1 MCLEKSKSCLVRQ
14 VLQNA
19 STTFR
24 KRGLRP
30 NANIRLL
37 RLPCVVKKRFVR
49 FSKRLIVFGRLPT
62 CFVRLNHRKTRP
74 RWDFYLCLAQKVYW
88 LFDGKILC
96 NLLHSAQSQTFQVC
110 SFAQCSSSL
119 YFARQIA
126 CAKPIFLFRKT
137 LWCLKCAKWWHS
149 ERQNTAQSLLCSVT
163 GHAVLCC
170 KKQTT
175 Y

>member
-74 RWDFYLCLAQKVYW
+74 RWDFYLCLAQKFYW
-88 LFDGKILC
+88 LFDGKILR
-96 NLLHSAQSQTFQVC
+96 NFLHSAQSQAMQAC

-119 YFARQIA
+119 YFARQIT
-126 CAKPIFLFRKT
+126 CAKPISLFRKT
-137 LWCLKCAKWWHS
+137 WVH
-149 ERQNTAQSLLCSVT
+149 
-163 GHAVLCC
+163 GM
-170 KKQTT
+170 
-175 Y
+175 